1 MIDIKNLQIGNKV
14 KYKDSIVEITATHLT
29 GYVGILGA
37 FQSMIVSVKCEEI
50 EPIEVTKEM
59 LGKIGFKLQQPVFEG
74 EEVYESIINGCFVDV
89 DSFYSVE
96 RGIGWSC
103 HIDNIAHSTIGY
115 FDFHY
120 LHELQ
125 NGIRL
130 ITKKDLEI
138 CL

>member
-1 MIDIKNLQIGNKV
+1 MIDIKELNIGNKV
-14 KYKDSIVEITATHLT
+14 RYKDCIVDIAATHLT
-29 GYVGILGA
+29 SHVGILGV
-37 FQSMIVSVKCEEI
+37 FMSMIVSVKCEEI
-50 EPIEVTKEM
+50 EPIEVTEE
-59 LGKIGFKLQQPVFEG
+59 LLEKIGFKLQQPVFEG
-74 EEVYESIINGCFVDV
+74 EEVYESVINGCFIEV

-96 RGIGWSC
+96 KGNGWSC
-103 HIDNIAHSTIGY
+103 HIDNRAHSTIGY